1 MHDSEAISQQET
13 RKFTT
18 QEILKAVSTELPRHD
33 LAYRLQVLKYAMGI
47 VVRKKYYNFKYRH
60 RTLAKFI
67 NTFGRA
73 AQPLKNR
80 RKRLAQAILPA
91 FGFHIG
97 LNDVLEYIIMFVIS
111 LLTMMVLH
119 PH

>member
-1 MHDSEAISQQET
+1 MYDSETNWQQET

-33 LAYRLQVLKYAMGI
+33 LAYRLQILKYATGI

-60 RTLAKFI
+60 RTLAKI
-67 NTFGRA
+67 IDTFGIA
-73 AQPLKNR
+73 VKPLKKG

-91 FGFHIG
+91 FDFHIG
-97 LNDVLEYIIMFVIS
+97 INDVLEYIIMFVIS

-119 PH
+119 PR